1 MEAHYP
7 FTLPP
12 LPYAYDALLP
22 ELDERTMHFHHDKH
36 FNTYVENLNKL
47 LQDHPQYHDWSLE
60 RLMQDWPELP
70 EDIRQGVR
78 NNAGGVYNHDLY
90 FKTLHPAPASAP
102 GPALQQA
109 IDRDFG
115 DLQGLKAAMRYCGT
129 PLAYSFPE
137 AEQEKSV
144 TVVELKEKGTVSLR
158 TLPLTP
164 LLGCDVWEHAYYLP
178 YQNRRDEYFEAW
190 WRLVDWPGVTLRY
203 GELTSPRTQYP
214 AP

>member
-60 RLMQDWPELP
+60 RLMQGWPELP

-90 FKTLHPAPASAP
+90 FKTLAP
-102 GPALQQA
+102 GGASSPAGPLA
-109 IDRDFG
+109 DAVVRDFG
-115 DLQGLKAAMRYCGT
+115 DLEGLKTAMKNAALGQFGSGWAWLITDREGHLSVRKT
-129 PLAYSFPE
+129 PNQDSP
-137 AEQEKSV
+137 
-144 TVVELKEKGTVSLR
+144 
-158 TLPLTP
+158 LPLTP

>member
-36 FNTYVENLNKL
+36 FNTYVDNLNKL
-47 LQDHPQYHDWSLE
+47 LKDRPEYHGWSLE
-60 RLMQDWPELP
+60 RLMRDWPELP

-90 FKTLHPAPASAP
+90 FKTLHPAPTSAP
-102 GPALQQA
+102 GPVLQGA
-109 IDRDFG
+109 IDRDLG
-115 DLQGLKAAMRYCGT
+115 DLQGLKAALRSAALGQFGSGWAWLVSDREGRLSVRKT
-129 PLAYSFPE
+129 PTQDS
-137 AEQEKSV
+137 
-144 TVVELKEKGTVSLR
+144 

-190 WRLVDWPGVTLRY
+190 WRLVDWPGVTRRY
-203 GELTSPRTQYP
+203 GELTAAGTQYP

>member
-60 RLMQDWPELP
+60 RLMQGWPELP

-90 FKTLHPAPASAP
+90 FKTLHPPPASAP

-115 DLQGLKAAMRYCGT
+115 DLQGLKAAMRSAALGQFGSGWAWLITDREGHLSVRKT
-129 PLAYSFPE
+129 PNQDSP
-137 AEQEKSV
+137 
-144 TVVELKEKGTVSLR
+144 
-158 TLPLTP
+158 LPLTP